1 MNMTKKIKFLFF
13 LMLITVLSIIFPLV
27 AFYSGD
33 DLIMDMAGYYI
44 KNGDMSQAMTYYDRL
59 EAFFPQSPRIFEERF
74 YRAGLLIQKD
84 SYPGR
89 MVFRFSGI
97 TDKIQKPGMASFLD
111 SRAVMEPDSSENIQS
126 ALDTLNQLS
135 KDLSEGGKKGWI
147 ERYIPW
153 LEAKCFYE
161 LGDSDRAARILEGID
176 FDNPEASWPLT
187 IWLRILLDRG
197 KYDDVRKMVDEYANK
212 SRQPGQGMMAEL
224 YDLKGDAFL
233 AEGLT
238 DEAMAC
244 YEKAKSFI
252 PAQFSWLKE
261 QKFMKIV
268 RAELSQENLEKGL
281 DEKIAQVMR
290 IKTPSNQHGGEGVFG
305 RITEDGRPVVGQK
318 ILIAD
323 PGDDI
328 NFSGRYPTVESC
340 YSDIGGNFYF
350 PHTPKNPVFGI
361 GLPVE
366 KARDSSLS
374 VKKSKSA
381 ENSFYELSI
390 VPVINAGAEVNDAGR
405 GNQVSL
411 FWDAV
416 PGAKRY
422 DIFLIPPEKKPEK
435 IFVSSV
441 NEVEVKEKA
450 LKIYWQIPQE
460 ELLAL
465 KPNPSPFEDIKP
477 YNILG
482 PLYPGAGSFIYIKAY
497 NGDGNLLSDS
507 MGFSTW
513 DRILSKSSNEGSP
526 AGPYVFCKNMDEG
539 DTFVMKGLFLHAA
552 ERYEQE
558 IAKRPD
564 NKETLEKMARLYLW
578 APGVKDTGK
587 AAEFL
592 KMLRKRDD
600 LRYKRLS
607 AELLFQQGN
616 VKGAEGLF
624 EALME
629 RGELDPA
636 GYHILAGIY
645 LQAGDYDGSI
655 DSYRKVF
662 EMSKEKL
669 MDYSPITA
677 ACMKGD
683 FEQAYALADEIVFDG
698 QRFFDVL
705 TKARSKKYSPDV
717 MADFKKMLAYLIVPP
732 SRDAEAAFEIAYKDF
747 TKKYPRYQELSDT
760 AFKLGFNR
768 FK

>member
-1 MNMTKKIKFLFF
+1 MKKKIKFPIF
-13 LMLITVLSIIFPLV
+13 LLLITLLSVIFPLV

-318 ILIAD
+318 IFIAD

-328 NFSGRYPTVESC
+328 NFSGRDPAVESC
-340 YSDIGGNFYF
+340 YSDFNGNFYF
-350 PHTPKNPVFGI
+350 HRAPKDPIFGI

-497 NGDGNLLSDS
+497 DGYS
-507 MGFSTW
+507 
-513 DRILSKSSNEGSP
+513 
-526 AGPYVFCKNMDEG
+526 
-539 DTFVMKGLFLHAA
+539 
-552 ERYEQE
+552 
-558 IAKRPD
+558 
-564 NKETLEKMARLYLW
+564 
-578 APGVKDTGK
+578 
-587 AAEFL
+587 
-592 KMLRKRDD
+592 
-600 LRYKRLS
+600 
-607 AELLFQQGN
+607 QQGN
-616 VKGAEGLF
+616 VKEAEGLF
-624 EALME
+624 EALIE

-705 TKARSKKYSPDV
+705 AKARSKKYSPDV